1 MQCQKCENTAVYNR
15 KYSGESLCSKCF
27 SNSILRKAAKTISK
41 YKMIKNDELVVVGVS
56 GGKDSLV
63 LLNVLNKMSKTH
75 NFRLFAVTID
85 EGIPGYRDEA
95 LKIVE
100 NFCAQLNIQHKV
112 FSYKKLFDL
121 TLEESLELR
130 KDQ

>member
-1 MQCQKCENTAVYNR
+1 
-15 KYSGESLCSKCF
+15 
-27 SNSILRKAAKTISK
+27 
-41 YKMIKNDELVVVGVS
+41 MIKNNELVCVAVS

-63 LLNVLNKMSKTH
+63 LLVVLNKMSKTH
-75 NFRLFAVTID
+75 NFRLIAVTID

-100 NFCAQLNIQHKV
+100 SFCAHLKIEHKV

-121 TLEESLELR
+121 TLE
-130 KDQ
+130 

>member
-1 MQCQKCENTAVYNR
+1 
-15 KYSGESLCSKCF
+15 
-27 SNSILRKAAKTISK
+27 
-41 YKMIKNDELVVVGVS
+41 
-56 GGKDSLV
+56 
-63 LLNVLNKMSKTH
+63 MSKTH

-100 NFCAQLNIQHKV
+100 NFCAQLKIQHKV

-121 TLEESLELR
+121 TLEESLQLR
-130 KDQ
+130 NNQKPSSCSICGTFRRRALDLAAKTINADVIATGHNLDDFLQTFLINTLS